1 LETENGL
8 SAYDADV
15 LINQGPTVLAYFSTV
30 AKASGDAKAAANWVT
45 QDVLRTLKELDSPI
59 ETLPVSGEMLGDLI
73 VKVKSGDIP
82 STRAREVFQTMVAKG
97 VDVATALST
106 LGIAAVDESEIVAL
120 CEQLLAA
127 NPKTITDVR
136 AGKLQ
141 AIGAII
147 GQAKKQNPNIDPNVV
162 RKICLQLIEAAP

>member
-1 LETENGL
+1 MITEHAGPRGL
-8 SAYDADV
+8 P
-15 LINQGPTVLAYFSTV
+15 NHG
-30 AKASGDAKAAANWVT
+30 
-45 QDVLRTLKELDSPI
+45 
-59 ETLPVSGEMLGDLI
+59 GEGL
-73 VKVKSGDIP
+73 
-82 STRAREVFQTMVAKG
+82 
-97 VDVATALST
+97 DVATALSA

-120 CEQLLAA
+120 CEKLLAA